1 MDKRNMEKI
10 YMVGLIS
17 SFLLMGCAGTMP
29 DLGINNDK
37 LTPCPKTP
45 NCVNSQAIGE
55 KCYIQPIDYT
65 GVQQKARFNLLQ
77 VLESED
83 QAKILMAKENYIRAE
98 FKSTFFGFVDDV
110 EFYFSEAQTSEK
122 VIHIRSASRVG
133 YTDFGINRKRIERI
147 QSKLKQA
154 Q

>member
-1 MDKRNMEKI
+1 MDKI

-29 DLGINNDK
+29 DLGINNGK

-45 NCVNSQAIGE
+45 NCVNSQAVGE

-83 QAKILMAKENYIRAE
+83 QAKILMAQENYIRVA

-133 YTDFGINRKRIERI
+133 YTDFGTNRKRIERI
-147 QSKLKQA
+147 QSKLKQP